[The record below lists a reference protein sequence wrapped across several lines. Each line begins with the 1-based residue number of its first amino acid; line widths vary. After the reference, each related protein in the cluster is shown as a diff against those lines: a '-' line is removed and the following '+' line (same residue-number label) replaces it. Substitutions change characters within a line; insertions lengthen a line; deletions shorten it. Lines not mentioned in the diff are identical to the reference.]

1 MSLFSAQGLDKKH
14 PSVAGCLQPQLLKI
28 AKEGTPK
35 QAKQAVQ
42 VIHAVYQDSP
52 KVLERLLEDQVKD
65 SEVDWRLCE
74 FQILNLMPT
83 ETFCLFHVQIGTK

>member
-1 MSLFSAQGLDKKH
+1 MAQYFKPFFSAQGLDKKH

-52 KVLERLLEDQVKD
+52 KVLERLLEVRFYVL
-65 SEVDWRLCE
+65 EV
-74 FQILNLMPT
+74 
-83 ETFCLFHVQIGTK
+83 

>member
-1 MSLFSAQGLDKKH
+1 MFKYTILFLAQGLDRRH
-14 PSVAGCLQPQLLKI
+14 ASLAGCLQPQLLKI

-52 KVLERLLEDQVKD
+52 KVLERLLEVFT
-65 SEVDWRLCE
+65 RLVAE
-74 FQILNLMPT
+74 N
-83 ETFCLFHVQIGTK
+83 V